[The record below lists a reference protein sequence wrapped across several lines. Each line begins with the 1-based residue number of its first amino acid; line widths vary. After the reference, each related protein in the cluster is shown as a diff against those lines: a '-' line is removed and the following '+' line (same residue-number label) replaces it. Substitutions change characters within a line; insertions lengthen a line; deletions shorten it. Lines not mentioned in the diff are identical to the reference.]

1 MIKMMH
7 GLKVTWRLA
16 SWRESSQVE
25 VDATIAAKANIR
37 RAEVTVMLQQLLK
50 KSDLM

>member
-1 MIKMMH
+1 MAGIVA
-7 GLKVTWRLA
+7 GR
-16 SWRESSQVE
+16 S
-25 VDATIAAKANIR
+25 DATIAVKANIT